1 MTTDVTKL
9 TAAKTAAKTKADDAL
24 ALLDEAWA
32 YFTPEK
38 PVASPKAD
46 DVNDDTFVFYYN
58 AA

>member
-32 YFTPEK
+32 YYTPEK
-38 PVASPKAD
+38 TVVSSKAD
-46 DVNDDTFVFYYN
+46 EANDDGFVFYYN